1 MNHPHPHLERS
12 EPVRDH
18 DHAHAHDHAHG
29 EPVAA
34 QPASSCCGGCGCRA
48 TPSATSIAEPEGEG
62 GVQTALR
69 IDQMDCPVEEQLLRD
84 RLGRMH
90 GVRGL
95 SFNLVARVLTVRHDG
110 NALDAILVAI
120 RELGFTPVPTTGDA
134 ITDTAPPPPRPSR
147 AIWVAGVLAIASEAT
162 HWFGAPEWISA
173 CLAIAAIIACGSST
187 FRKGWIAVRHGA
199 LNINALMSIAVTGA
213 LVIGQWPEAAMVM
226 VLFTIA
232 ELIEARSLDRARRAI
247 GDLVA
252 LAPDRVTVQ
261 SPDGQWVEQR
271 AAEVVIGARVRV
283 RPGERIALDGTVVEG
298 RPSVNQAPITG
309 ESLPVDKVVGDG
321 VFAGTVNLDG
331 GFEFVTTALS
341 DDTTLARIIH
351 AVEKAQSERAP
362 TQRFVDRFAR
372 IYTPAVCALALLVAV
387 VPPLILGGA
396 WLDWVY
402 RALVLLVIAC
412 PCALVISTP
421 VSIVSALTAAARQ
434 GVLVKGGAY
443 LERAASLRMLALD
456 KTGTVT
462 RGEPAQTSLV
472 TLGDADASFV
482 QATAASLAARSDHP
496 VSLAIARHAGELGV
510 ALGQV
515 DDFRALPGRG
525 VEGRI
530 DGRIYRLGN
539 ARLIDELGLG
549 SEGLDEHI
557 AALPADGGSFV
568 VLADERTAL
577 GVFTIADRV
586 RDGAR
591 EALASLHAMGIHTCM
606 LSGDAKG
613 AVTVMAHQVGIDD
626 ARGELLPQDKLTAIA
641 ALREAGITGMVGDGI
656 NDAPALASAD
666 IGFAM
671 GAATGTAI
679 ETADVALMDNDL
691 RKIPAF
697 LTLARETRR
706 ILMQNIAFAIGI
718 KVVFLAL
725 TLAGVGTLWMAV
737 FADVGASLI
746 VVGNSLRLLRK

>member
-1 MNHPHPHLERS
+1 MNHPHPHLERPES
-12 EPVRDH
+12 PHDH
-18 DHAHAHDHAHG
+18 DHHRDHAHD
-29 EPVAA
+29 EPVPA
-34 QPASSCCGGCGCRA
+34 QTVTPCCGGCGC
-48 TPSATSIAEPEGEG
+48 SAAPLSVNIAEPDGEG

-84 RLGRMH
+84 RLGRMK

-95 SFNLVARVLTVRHDG
+95 SFNLVGRVLTVRHDDG
-110 NALDAILVAI
+110 TLDTILGAI
-120 RELGFTPVPTTGDA
+120 RELGFTPVAAHGDA
-134 ITDTAPPPPRPSR
+134 ITDMPSPPRASR
-147 AIWVAGVLAIASEAT
+147 AIWLAGAMAIASEAT
-162 HWFGAPEWISA
+162 HWFGAAEWVSA
-173 CLAIAAIIACGSST
+173 GLAIAAIMACGSGT

-247 GDLVA
+247 GELVA

-261 SPDGQWVEQR
+261 TADGQWVEQR
-271 AAEVVIGARVRV
+271 ASEVGIGARVRV
-283 RPGERIALDGTVVEG
+283 RPGERIALDGTLVEG
-298 RPSVNQAPITG
+298 RSSVNQAPITG
-309 ESLPVDKVVGDG
+309 ESLPVDKVVGDC
-321 VFAGTVNLDG
+321 VFAGTINLDG
-331 GFEFVTTALS
+331 AFAFVTTALS
-341 DDTTLARIIH
+341 NDTTLARIIH

-372 IYTPAVCALALLVAV
+372 IYTPVVCALALLVAV
-387 VPPLILGGA
+387 VPPMTMGGE

-421 VSIVSALTAAARQ
+421 VSIVSALTAAARR

-462 RGEPAQTSLV
+462 RGEPAQTSLL
-472 TLGDADASFV
+472 TLGDVDVGFA

-496 VSLAIARHAGELGV
+496 VSLAIARHASGQGV
-510 ALGQV
+510 APSEV
-515 DDFRALPGRG
+515 SDFRALPGRG

-530 DGRIYRLGN
+530 GGRIYRLGN
-539 ARLIDELGLG
+539 ARLMDELGLG
-549 SEGLDEHI
+549 SEELDEHI
-557 AALPADGGSFV
+557 ATLPATGASFV
-568 VLADERTAL
+568 VLADEHAAL
-577 GVFTIADRV
+577 GLFLIADSV
-586 RDGAR
+586 RA
-591 EALASLHAMGIHTCM
+591 EAPEAIAALHAMDIHTCM
-606 LSGDAKG
+606 LSGDSTG
-613 AVTVMAHQVGIDD
+613 AVAAIAQRVGIDD

-641 ALREAGITGMVGDGI
+641 ALREAGPTGMVGDGI

-666 IGFAM
+666 VGFAM
-671 GAATGTAI
+671 GAATGTAM

-697 LTLARETRR
+697 LQLARDTRR
-706 ILMQNIAFAIGI
+706 ILTQNIAFAIGI
-718 KVVFLAL
+718 KAVFLAL
-725 TLAGVGTLWMAV
+725 TVAGIGTLWMAV